1 MVELAEKNRVPYP
14 DEYLT
19 FGARVG
25 NAGRIV
31 IPDWVREA
39 LNIKEGDYVL
49 VTVGVQKTKMQIGGR
64 QILEGEASRE
74 SRVVYRGGM

>member
-1 MVELAEKNRVPYP
+1 MSEKNRVPYP
-14 DEYLT
+14 DEHLT

-49 VTVGVQKTKMQIGGR
+49 VTIGVQKTKAQIGGR
-64 QILEGEASRE
+64 RVLEGEASRE
-74 SRVVYRGGM
+74 SRVVYREGM